1 MTHKLTIALA
11 AACAMMA
18 SPAAAQ
24 SLEALKINEVMVENQ
39 TSIVDEYGE
48 RHGWIELFNGN
59 FAPLEISAVY
69 LTNDSTNPTKYPV
82 PLGDVNT
89 RIARRQHVVFFT
101 DGLPNRGT
109 FHTNFVLT
117 PGQDNWVGVYDAGG
131 KLIDS
136 VIVPASLGSD
146 QTYARMTDGDESW
159 HVRTGSDEEYI
170 TPSSANRIK
179 DVNEKIGNFQRMDEN
194 GFGMTIMA
202 MCIVFSALLLLCLC
216 FYGIGKISAAM
227 SRMNK
232 LRAHHGDDAKEVDK
246 KSVTHDSGEEIAAI
260 VMALHEHL
268 NTHDTES
275 AVLTINKVKRAY
287 SPWSSK
293 IYGLRQVPEHRTS
306 AK

>member
-202 MCIVFSALLLLCLC
+202 MGIVFTALLVLCLS
-216 FYGIGKISAAM
+216 FYAIGKIGSAV

-232 LRAHHGDDAKEVDK
+232 ARALGVEPEAASGTRPE
-246 KSVTHDSGEEIAAI
+246 HDSGEEIAAI
-260 VMALHEHL
+260 VMAIHEHF
-268 NTHDTES
+268 NAHDTES
-275 AVLTINKVKRAY
+275 TVLTINKVKRAY

-293 IYGLRQVPEHRTS
+293 IYNLRTLPDRRS
-306 AK
+306 R

>member
-159 HVRTGSDEEYI
+159 HVRTGSY
-170 TPSSANRIK
+170 
-179 DVNEKIGNFQRMDEN
+179 
-194 GFGMTIMA
+194 
-202 MCIVFSALLLLCLC
+202 
-216 FYGIGKISAAM
+216 
-227 SRMNK
+227 
-232 LRAHHGDDAKEVDK
+232 
-246 KSVTHDSGEEIAAI
+246 
-260 VMALHEHL
+260 
-268 NTHDTES
+268 
-275 AVLTINKVKRAY
+275 
-287 SPWSSK
+287 
-293 IYGLRQVPEHRTS
+293 
-306 AK
+306 